1 MIERE
6 RILQTFLKLAR
17 ISSPSGHEEQV
28 AAAITAHLANLGV
41 ACEND
46 EHGNLL
52 ARVPGVGEPLLLTAH
67 MDTVVPCDHVQPVV
81 RDGVVYSDGSTILGG
96 DDKAG
101 VAIILEVVEALL
113 RDGVA
118 HRPLELLFT
127 VREEIG
133 LEGARLFDKTRLQAR
148 QGIGL
153 DAGGDAG
160 IIVGSAPSQ
169 DSLFVTVRGR
179 TAHAGAEPENG
190 INAIVAAARAVA
202 RMPLGRIDAETT
214 ANIGVIQ
221 GGAATNIVPDC
232 VTLRGEARSRDAAKL
247 AAQTQA
253 MVAAFHEAAAE
264 MGATAEVEVQRR
276 YDAYR
281 LTEETPTVQLVM
293 AAMRGLGITPRLV
306 PTGGGTDGNILNLAG
321 IETVQISAGMDE
333 VHTTHEHVAVDDM
346 VQGAELLLA
355 CVRA

>member
-1 MIERE
+1 MIDGERLL
-6 RILQTFLKLAR
+6 RTFLALAR
-17 ISSPSGHEEQV
+17 ISSPSGHEEAVAGAV
-28 AAAITAHLANLGV
+28 AARLAALGIP
-41 ACEND
+41 CEGD
-46 EHGNLL
+46 AHGNLL
-52 ARVPGVGEPLLLTAH
+52 ARVPGEGQPLLVTAH
-67 MDTVVPCDHVQPVV
+67 MDTVVPCENVQPVV
-81 RDGVVYSDGSTILGG
+81 RDGVVYSDGSTILGA

-101 VAIILEVVEALL
+101 VAMMLEVVEVLQQGGL
-113 RDGVA
+113 A

-133 LEGARLFDKTRLQAR
+133 LEGARLFDKSRLRAR

-160 IIVGSAPSQ
+160 VIVVSAPSQ

-179 TAHAGAEPENG
+179 TAHAGSEPENG
-190 INAIVAAARAVA
+190 VNAIVAAARGIA
-202 RMPLGRIDAETT
+202 RMPLGRIDFETT
-214 ANIGVIQ
+214 ANIGVIA

-253 MVAAFHEAAAE
+253 MVTALHEAAAE

-281 LTEETPTVQLVM
+281 LDESAATVQLVM
-293 AAMRGLGITPRLV
+293 TAMRRLGIAPRLV
-306 PTGGGTDGNILNLAG
+306 PSGGGTDGNILNHAG
-321 IETVQISAGMDE
+321 IETVQISVGMED
-333 VHTTHEHVAVDDM
+333 VHTTGEYVAVEAM
-346 VQGAELLLA
+346 VRGAELLLA
-355 CVRA
+355 CVAG